1 MNRTGQIHRV
11 VFVAESILK
20 NKQRIADQIAQL
32 RLEAVDVDNDFLN
45 EDAMKERAMDLIEMI
60 GATLKNDDPA
70 GFNEIVSWGSEKG
83 KEAVIKDVPITEALQ
98 NTQYYRKAL
107 WMFIAEIVE
116 KERLSGEDIIK
127 VANGL
132 DHVLD
137 QAVFGYS
144 KSYVEY
150 NLQTAK
156 RYQDTL
162 LELSVPVVP
171 LFSGVAVL
179 PMIGDID
186 TRRAKMIQEKALERC
201 QALKL
206 DRLIIDLSGVT
217 IVDTMVAHHIF
228 QLVTTLKLLGVKAVI
243 TGIRSAVAITAVN
256 LGIDLY
262 NLNIYTTL
270 QQALEALGYGLVKKE
285 TIK

>member
-1 MNRTGQIHRV
+1 MNHTEQTDRV
-11 VFVAESILK
+11 FYVAEKIIE
-20 NKQRIADQIAQL
+20 NKQRIADKIALL
-32 RLEAVDVDNDFLN
+32 RLEAVNVDNDFLT
-45 EDAMKERAMDLIEMI
+45 EEAMKERALKLIEMI
-60 GATLKNDDPA
+60 GTNLKKDDHA
-70 GFNEIVSWGSEKG
+70 NFNEAIDWGIEKG
-83 KEAVIKDVPITEALQ
+83 KEAVVKDVPITEALQ

-107 WMFIAEIVE
+107 WIFIAEIVE
-116 KERLSGEDIIK
+116 QERLGGEDIIK
-127 VANGL
+127 IANGL
-132 DHVLD
+132 DPVLD

-150 NLQTAK
+150 NLQIAQ

-171 LFSGVAVL
+171 LFTGLAVL
-179 PMIGDID
+179 PIIGDID
-186 TRRAKMIQEKALERC
+186 TNRAKMIQEKALERC
-201 QALKL
+201 QDMKL
-206 DRLIIDLSGVT
+206 ERLIIDLSGLT

-256 LGIDLY
+256 LGIDLH

>member
-1 MNRTGQIHRV
+1 MDRTGQIHRV
-11 VFVAESILK
+11 VFVAESILE

-32 RLEAVDVDNDFLN
+32 RSEAVDVDNDFLN
-45 EDAMKERAMDLIEMI
+45 EDAMKERALDLIEMI

-116 KERLSGEDIIK
+116 KERLSAEDIIK

-150 NLQTAK
+150 NLQIAQ

-201 QALKL
+201 QDLKL

-228 QLVTTLKLLGVKAVI
+228 QLVTILKLLGVKAVI

-262 NLNIYTTL
+262 NLNIYSTL